1 MLVNSFRGC
10 HVKPALNRRL
20 PPIAGKVAQSPVK
33 LPRAPVDKFDRQIL
47 ALLRADARTSVSQL
61 SREINLSRSAV
72 TERIRQLEISG
83 VIQGYH
89 AHVANPEQATIK
101 AFLELFYK
109 DSRCELYVERMRVF
123 PEIRQCCGI
132 SGETDMLVQVETT
145 SMARLAEIRGE
156 IESYPGMQRVK
167 THMVVKEW
175 PM

>member
-1 MLVNSFRGC
+1 M
-10 HVKPALNRRL
+10 PALRGRL
-20 PPIAGKVAQSPVK
+20 PPITGEMADFAAK
-33 LPRAPVDKFDRQIL
+33 LPRVTVDKFDRQIL
-47 ALLRADARTSVSQL
+47 ALLRADARTSVSQI
-61 SREINLSRSAV
+61 SREVSLSRSAV
-72 TERIRQLEISG
+72 AERIRQLEESG

-89 AHVANPEQATIK
+89 ASVADPGQSTIK

-109 DSRCELYVERMRVF
+109 DSRCQDYVERMRAF